1 MNGIIEINYII
12 IGFTCLISFMAFN
25 NPYWTYKLKHWPYQE
40 VQNGEYFRWLT
51 SGFLHGDA
59 MHLIFN
65 MITLYFFGG
74 IVEKWFTLVFPDF
87 GGMIYLLFYLIAI
100 VAASSATFFK
110 YRESPGF
117 ASIGASGAVAAVL
130 FASILILPTMEIN
143 FIFLPFIDIP
153 GFIFGIFYL
162 WFSAYEAK
170 RGRDNI
176 DHTAHYYGALF
187 GFFFPIIF
195 EPRLVP
201 MFFMQLQTWFA
212 NLGS

>member
-1 MNGIIEINYII
+1 MTNIIEINYII

-40 VQNGEYFRWLT
+40 VRDGEYYRWLT
-51 SGFLHGDA
+51 SGFLHGDF

-65 MITLYFFGG
+65 MITLYFFGRT
-74 IVEKWFTLVFPDF
+74 VEMWFTMVFPDF
-87 GGMIYLLFYLIAI
+87 GPMFYLLFYLVAI

-110 YRESPGF
+110 YRESPSF

-130 FASILILPTMEIN
+130 FASILILPTSKIYLF
-143 FIFLPFIDIP
+143 FIRIGIP
-153 GFIFGIFYL
+153 GFIFGILYL

-170 RGRDNI
+170 RGQDNI
-176 DHTAHYYGALF
+176 DHTAHYYGAIF
-187 GFFFPIIF
+187 GFFFPILF

-201 MFFMQLQTWFA
+201 MFIEQLQIWFSE
-212 NLGS
+212 LGM

>member
-12 IGFTCLISFMAFN
+12 IGFTCLVSFMAFN
-25 NPYWTYKLKHWPYQE
+25 NHYWTYKLKHWPYQE
-40 VQNGEYFRWLT
+40 VRDGEYYRWLT
-51 SGFLHGDA
+51 SGFLHGDP

-65 MITLYFFGG
+65 MLTLYFFGRF
-74 IVEKWFTLVFPDF
+74 VEMWFVAIFPSF
-87 GGMIYLLFYLIAI
+87 GGMFYLLFYLVSI

-130 FASILILPTMEIN
+130 FASILILPTNKIY
-143 FIFLPFIDIP
+143 FIFLPGIGIP
-153 GFIFGIFYL
+153 GFIFGALYL

-176 DHTAHYYGALF
+176 DHTAHYYGAIF
-187 GFFFPIIF
+187 GFFFPLIF
-195 EPRLVP
+195 DPALILL
-201 MFFMQLQTWFA
+201 FFTQLQIWFTE
-212 NLGS
+212 LGH

>member
-1 MNGIIEINYII
+1 MNYVFEINHLII
-12 IGFTCLISFMAFN
+12 AFTCLVSIMAFN

-40 VQNGEYFRWLT
+40 VRYGEHYRWLT

-65 MITLYFFGG
+65 MITLYAFGG
-74 IVEKWFTLVFPDF
+74 VVEAWFTNTFPDF
-87 GGMIYLLFYLIAI
+87 GRIFYLLFYLISI

-110 YRESPGF
+110 YRETQGF

-130 FASILILPTMEIN
+130 FAAILIYPTSNMYLL
-143 FIFLPFIDIP
+143 FLPKIGIP
-153 GFIFGIFYL
+153 AFIFGGLYL

-176 DHTAHYYGALF
+176 DHTAHFYGAVF
-187 GFFFPIIF
+187 GFLFPIIF
-195 EPRLVP
+195 EPGLVP
-201 MFFMQLQTWFA
+201 MFLMHLQAWFA
-212 NLGS
+212 AKGL